1 VRDLKTLGLLR
12 ALLEEPLP
20 PPGPGEG
27 APMHERVLERSALD
41 PVLRDAVQQ
50 RAAMGL
56 RKYKT
61 YLHAYDGRG
70 PADMWQ
76 EVLDLIQYLERTVA
90 EEDVHEVRAVLA
102 ALSNIV
108 EAYRDV

>member
-1 VRDLKTLGLLR
+1 MRDLQTLGLMR
-12 ALLEEPLP
+12 ALLTEPLP

-27 APMHERVLERSALD
+27 APMHERVNGRDALD
-41 PVLRDAVQQ
+41 PVLRWAVQQ
-50 RAAMGL
+50 RAAFGK
-56 RKYKT
+56 RKYGT
-61 YLHAYDGRG
+61 YLYAYDGRG

-90 EEDVHEVRAVLA
+90 EEDVYEVRAVLA

-108 EAYRDV
+108 EAYRAY